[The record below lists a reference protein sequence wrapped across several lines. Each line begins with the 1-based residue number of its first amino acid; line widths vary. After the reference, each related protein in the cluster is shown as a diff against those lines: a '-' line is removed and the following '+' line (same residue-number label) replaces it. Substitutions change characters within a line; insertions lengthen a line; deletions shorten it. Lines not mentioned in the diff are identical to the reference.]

1 MLFHVNE
8 TSGLDVCGAR
18 LKGDWAVGVG
28 GEKIWPPG
36 LVCDTVWW
44 PHAYLRYCFV
54 SFDPAHA
61 YRT

>member
-44 PHAYLRYCFV
+44 AACVPTLPLCVF
-54 SFDPAHA
+54 
-61 YRT
+61 